1 MKKLKNGNMVNMKKR
16 QNWTQFITIEKRV
29 YSKLSK
35 IESCK
40 KNESLQKLEKTES
53 SKNLETVHRK
63 RTIDFDYSFPYRI
76 VNRDSYL

>member
-40 KNESLQKLEKTES
+40 KMKVCKNQKRLKVQKISKQCIGSAQSILTIHFHTE
-53 SKNLETVHRK
+53 L
-63 RTIDFDYSFPYRI
+63 
-76 VNRDSYL
+76 

>member
-1 MKKLKNGNMVNMKKR
+1 MKKR

-35 IESCK
+35 IES
-40 KNESLQKLEKTES
+40 LQKLEKTES

-63 RTIDFDYSFPYRI
+63 RAIDFDYSFPYRI

>member
-40 KNESLQKLEKTES
+40 KI
-53 SKNLETVHRK
+53 RK
-63 RTIDFDYSFPYRI
+63 D
-76 VNRDSYL
+76 